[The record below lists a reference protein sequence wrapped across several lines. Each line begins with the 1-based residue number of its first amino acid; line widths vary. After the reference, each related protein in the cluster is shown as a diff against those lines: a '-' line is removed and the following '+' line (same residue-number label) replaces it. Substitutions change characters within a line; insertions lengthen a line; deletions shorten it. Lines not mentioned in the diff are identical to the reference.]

1 MEDHGQHQ
9 HSISPRRESS
19 IVTGIL
25 SGVVVVVNRKGA
37 QGYPSGTE
45 GQIIEY
51 AKQQIENSAKI
62 EATIGIGIST
72 IIMSYVIQS
81 AVTGADMPTWAI
93 LVLGLL
99 LLTFFMIRLLAYFR
113 FIVEKEMFLREKK
126 IDAEIK
132 DRQLIL
138 QIKKLGLEIELKK
151 AEV

>member
-1 MEDHGQHQ
+1 
-9 HSISPRRESS
+9 
-19 IVTGIL
+19 
-25 SGVVVVVNRKGA
+25 
-37 QGYPSGTE
+37 
-45 GQIIEY
+45 
-51 AKQQIENSAKI
+51 
-62 EATIGIGIST
+62 
-72 IIMSYVIQS
+72 MSYVIQS